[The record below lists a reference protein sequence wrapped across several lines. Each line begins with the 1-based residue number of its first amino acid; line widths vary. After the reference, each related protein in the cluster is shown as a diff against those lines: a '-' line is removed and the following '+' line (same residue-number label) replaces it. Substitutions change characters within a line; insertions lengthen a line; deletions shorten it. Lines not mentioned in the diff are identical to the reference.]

1 MGLFHAVI
9 LGIVQGLAEFLPV
22 SSSGHLVIIQ
32 HLFGLD
38 APELV
43 FDIAV
48 HVGTLIAVVIYF
60 KKDLVAIVAAVI
72 SMTGRIFRG
81 QANPADAWSDPDVKM
96 GLLIVLGSIPTAL
109 IGLGFHQ
116 VAEQLFSSVRMVG
129 GMLLVTGFVV
139 WSTRYMTKTD
149 RGIRRFSITIA
160 VMVGII
166 QGVAIIPGIS
176 RSGSTIA
183 MGMLLGLKRDL
194 AARYAFLLSLP
205 AIGGAALLAVK
216 DVAQG
221 SAFSGTVILAG
232 MVSAAVVGY
241 LALKLLVFIVNK
253 GQLHIF
259 APYCWIAGGV
269 ALLFGI

>member
-1 MGLFHAVI
+1 LGLFHAVI

-32 HLFGLD
+32 RLFGLD

-60 KKDLVAIVAAVI
+60 KRDLMAMVTAAT
-72 SMTGRIFRG
+72 SMTGRILRG
-81 QANPADAWSDPDVKM
+81 QANLTDAWSDPDVKL
-96 GLLIVLGSIPTAL
+96 GLLIILGSIPTAL
-109 IGLGFHQ
+109 IGLGFHRI
-116 VAEQLFSSVRMVG
+116 AETLFSSVRMVG

-139 WSTRYMTKTD
+139 WSTRYMTKAD
-149 RGIRRFSITIA
+149 RGIRRFSVPIA
-160 VMVGII
+160 VLVGII

-183 MGMLLGLKRDL
+183 LGMFLGLKRDL

-205 AIGGAALLAVK
+205 AISGAALLAVK

-221 SAFSGTVILAG
+221 SAFSGSVILGG

-241 LALKLLVFIVNK
+241 LSLKLLVFIVNK
-253 GQLHIF
+253 GQLYIF
-259 APYCWIAGGV
+259 APYCWVVGGL